1 MYMIGLEDARALSC
15 GTWRKAMAQ
24 KPQTSF
30 EIDDKTANAL
40 ETLKSV
46 YGVSSNAA
54 VLKRALAIA
63 LVASKQAD
71 PDHNIHFL
79 RKAEDGEE
87 TEVVL
92 PQRY

>member
-1 MYMIGLEDARALSC
+1 
-15 GTWRKAMAQ
+15 MA

-30 EIDDKTANAL
+30 EIDDKTAEAL
-40 ETLKSV
+40 DRLKGV
-46 YGVSSNAA
+46 YGVTSNAA

-71 PDHNIHFL
+71 EDNNIHL
-79 RKAEDGEE
+79 LATASDGTQKEI
-87 TEVVL
+87 VL

>member
-1 MYMIGLEDARALSC
+1 
-15 GTWRKAMAQ
+15 MA

-30 EIDDKTANAL
+30 EIDEKTAEAL
-40 ETLKSV
+40 ERLKVV
-46 YGVSSNAA
+46 YGVTSNAA

-71 PDHNIHFL
+71 EDNNIHFIA
-79 RKAEDGEE
+79 KSDDGVQR
-87 TEVVL
+87 EVVL